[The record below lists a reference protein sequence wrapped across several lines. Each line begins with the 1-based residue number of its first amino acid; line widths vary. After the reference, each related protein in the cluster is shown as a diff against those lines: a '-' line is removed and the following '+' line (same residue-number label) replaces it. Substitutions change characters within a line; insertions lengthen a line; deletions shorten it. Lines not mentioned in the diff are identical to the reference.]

1 MSGAELK
8 KMELASSAESLHE
21 VVDAVEQV
29 AASIGMDED
38 AAEEV
43 AIALTEAVNN
53 AIYHGND
60 GVQEKPV
67 YVRFLMDDDAL
78 RIEILDEGSGFDPDA
93 VPDPLAEE
101 NLLKPSGRGLLVMRT
116 MMDGVEHRFLDS
128 GTEVILLK
136 RLNHEEKVNN
146 TSQA

>member
-1 MSGAELK
+1 MEELK
-8 KMELASSAESLHE
+8 KMKLASSADSLHE
-21 VVDAVEQV
+21 VVEAVEQV
-29 AASIGMDED
+29 AATIGMDED
-38 AAEEV
+38 SSVEV

-53 AIYHGND
+53 AIYHGNG
-60 GVQEKPV
+60 GVKEKPV
-67 YVRFLMDDDAL
+67 YVRFLMGKDVL
-78 RIEILDEGSGFDPDA
+78 RIEILDEGSGFDPEA

-136 RLNHEEKVNN
+136 RLSHEEKVNN
-146 TSQA
+146 T